1 MPNSVLLLDTLYAC
15 NSEESQATFECHN
28 QHAQPTHNWIMAPW
42 NAKPAPN
49 APAKDGGIIVAL
61 VLLVGALAAVFFSA
75 IVLYA
80 SADIGLTKEQKEKT
94 IRARRIARLL
104 SGWANVG
111 NAMVHA
117 LLISMLI
124 GEVDSPV
131 GPAVMLATNAIVGF
145 RSLTGG
151 GIQLALFWNSF
162 VAVRGI
168 LSPMIWR
175 HFLDVGL
182 ISWPFR
188 AVFLW
193 LAMFA
198 FEVTGFFF
206 SIVAYWLKDA
216 HTVKSD

>member
-1 MPNSVLLLDTLYAC
+1 M
-15 NSEESQATFECHN
+15 
-28 QHAQPTHNWIMAPW
+28 HAFPLIVETQLGCFSLETNMAPW

-49 APAKDGGIIVAL
+49 APAKEKDGGIIVAL

-117 LLISMLI
+117 LLIGMLI

-145 RSLTGG
+145 RSLAGG